1 MKRHPTSVDSSG
13 FSLLFQRLDAGLSR
27 IVSAVRKYKFTM
39 AAFLLPFTVRAIPE
53 VIAGPYPIG
62 WDIIAFY
69 VPNTL
74 DMAAGKM
81 SILGITGSGPL
92 MYAFIVPIYLL
103 TKVSPIL
110 LFKVMGP
117 LLFGG
122 LCWSVFRFCEKRL
135 GLSARSAFLS
145 VLFLSFYFVS
155 LRVAWDAF
163 QAELGLT
170 VFILGLT
177 VAGEPGSVGRSTLT
191 KLTFF
196 LFAVLANQLVGVLV
210 VGTVIVETL
219 ISRRVRSSRLYLSRL
234 APIAMFGLVVYAT
247 LQPSTGPGVS
257 VLGGSFAPLNIA
269 LNTAFLVYAFG
280 PLLPLALIG
289 GFLHAR
295 SLFSAWM
302 VVCAIGILIST
313 LPGQVFQDIGYRW
326 VLLLSIPILIAA
338 AQGYQKLSARAAGL
352 NSKQW
357 LHKLQLGV
365 PLALVI
371 SAGMYSTIQV
381 ASIPYF
387 SLFLNNVPSSLLQS
401 SVPLSDSAYV
411 VQAMQ
416 WLEASMPISSVL
428 ITHEAFYGWAR
439 AYLSSDKTT
448 INSLL
453 DSPSSQLDMT
463 TGYSH
468 VFTVWW
474 VPGSGWFSP
483 IFPTGA
489 SVAASF
495 GDIAVYEYR

>member
-1 MKRHPTSVDSSG
+1 MKENSTSVDSSG
-13 FSLLFQRLDAGLSR
+13 LSLLFQRLDAGLSR
-27 IVSAVRKYKFTM
+27 IVSTIRKYKFAL

-62 WDIIAFY
+62 WDTIAFY

-81 SILGITGSGPL
+81 SVLGIMGSAPL
-92 MYAFIVPIYLL
+92 MYAFVVPTYLL
-103 TKVSPIL
+103 TKISPIL
-110 LFKVMGP
+110 LFKIMGP

-122 LCWSVFRFCEKRL
+122 LCLSVFRFCEKKL
-135 GLSARSAFLS
+135 GLSVRSAFLS
-145 VLFLSFYFVS
+145 VLFLSLYFVS
-155 LRVAWDAF
+155 LRVAWDAY

-170 VFILGLT
+170 LFILGLT
-177 VAGEPGSVGRSTLT
+177 VAGEPGSVGRSTTT
-191 KLTFF
+191 KLAFF

-210 VGTVIVETL
+210 VGTVILETL
-219 ISRRVRSSRLYLSRL
+219 SSRRVGSLRHNLSRL
-234 APIAMFGLVVYAT
+234 APIALFGAVVYAT
-247 LQPSTGPGVS
+247 LHPSTGPGVS

-269 LNTAFLVYAFG
+269 YNTAFLVYAFG
-280 PLLPLALIG
+280 PILPLVLIG
-289 GFLHAR
+289 GFLGAR
-295 SLFSAWM
+295 SLYSAWI
-302 VVCAIGILIST
+302 VVCASGVLIST

-352 NSKQW
+352 DSKQW
-357 LHKLQLGV
+357 LHVLQLGV

-371 SAGMYSTIQV
+371 SAGMYSTIEV
-381 ASIPYF
+381 ASVPYF
-387 SLFLNNVPSSLLQS
+387 SLFLGNVPSSLLQS

-416 WLEASMPISSVL
+416 WLETSMPSSSVL

-453 DSPSSQLDMT
+453 NSPSSQLDMT
-463 TGYSH
+463 TGYRH

-483 IFPTGA
+483 TFPNGA
-489 SVAASF
+489 SLATTF

>member
-155 LRVAWDAF
+155 LRVAWDAY

-170 VFILGLT
+170 LFVLGLT
-177 VAGEPGSVGRSTLT
+177 VVEKAGSVRRSTIA
-191 KLTFF
+191 KLAFF

-210 VGTVIVETL
+210 IGTVIVETL
-219 ISRRVRSSRLYLSRL
+219 SSRRVRSSRLYLSRL

-269 LNTAFLVYAFG
+269 LNTTFLVYAFG
-280 PLLPLALIG
+280 PVLPLVLIG
-289 GFLHAR
+289 GFLGAR
-295 SLFSAWM
+295 SLFSAWI

-326 VLLLSIPILIAA
+326 VLLLSVPILIAA

-352 NSKQW
+352 NSERW
-357 LHKLQLGV
+357 LHAIQLGL

-371 SAGMYSTIQV
+371 SAGMYSTTQV
-381 ASIPYF
+381 ASIP
-387 SLFLNNVPSSLLQS
+387 
-401 SVPLSDSAYV
+401 
-411 VQAMQ
+411 
-416 WLEASMPISSVL
+416 
-428 ITHEAFYGWAR
+428 
-439 AYLSSDKTT
+439 
-448 INSLL
+448 
-453 DSPSSQLDMT
+453 
-463 TGYSH
+463 
-468 VFTVWW
+468 
-474 VPGSGWFSP
+474 
-483 IFPTGA
+483 
-489 SVAASF
+489 
-495 GDIAVYEYR
+495 

>member
-1 MKRHPTSVDSSG
+1 MKRHSASVDSSG
-13 FSLLFQRLDAGLSR
+13 FSLLFQRLDTGLSR
-27 IVSAVRKYKFTM
+27 IILAIRKYKFAL

-62 WDIIAFY
+62 WDTIAFY

-81 SILGITGSGPL
+81 DIWGILGSGPL
-92 MYAFIVPIYLL
+92 MYSIVVPVYLL
-103 TKVSPIL
+103 MKISPIL
-110 LFKVMGP
+110 LFKIMGP

-122 LCWSVFRFCEKRL
+122 LCWSVFRFCEKKL
-135 GLSARSAFLS
+135 GLSVRSAFLS

-155 LRVAWDAF
+155 LRVAWDAY

-170 VFILGLT
+170 LFVLGLT
-177 VAGEPGSVGRSTLT
+177 VVEKAGSVRRSTIA
-191 KLTFF
+191 KLAFF

-210 VGTVIVETL
+210 VGTVILETL
-219 ISRRVRSSRLYLSRL
+219 SSRRVGSLRHNLSRL
-234 APIAMFGLVVYAT
+234 APIALFGLVAYAT

-289 GFLHAR
+289 GFLRAR

-302 VVCAIGILIST
+302 VICAIGILIST

-357 LHKLQLGV
+357 LHALRLGV

-381 ASIPYF
+381 ASVPYF
-387 SLFLNNVPSSLLQS
+387 SLFLGNVPSSLLQS

-416 WLEASMPISSVL
+416 WLEASMPSSSVV

-439 AYLSSDKTT
+439 AYLSPDRTV

-453 DSPSSQLDMT
+453 NSPSSELNLAT
-463 TGYSH
+463 NYGH

-474 VPGSGWFSP
+474 VSGSGWFSP
-483 IFPTGA
+483 TFPTGA
-489 SVAASF
+489 SVAATF